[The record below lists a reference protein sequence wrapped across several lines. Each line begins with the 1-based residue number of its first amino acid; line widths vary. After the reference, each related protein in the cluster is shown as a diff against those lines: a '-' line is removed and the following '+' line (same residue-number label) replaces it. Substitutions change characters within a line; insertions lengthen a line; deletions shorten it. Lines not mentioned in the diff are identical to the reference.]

1 MQIVHTL
8 VELFIEAVPT
18 VIIVLLFYLLLRF
31 TFFLPLVRTMDERS
45 ARTEGARREAEASQ
59 AAARE
64 KTHAYE
70 EALRKARATV
80 YAEQD
85 VARRAIMEQRA
96 AAARDA
102 RSRAMERVQN
112 EKDQIAQEIAAAQAQ
127 LESSTPQL
135 AAEIV
140 RTLLVPN
147 SGPRPASEA
156 R

>member
-31 TFFLPLVRTMDERS
+31 TFFQPLVRTMDERS

-64 KTHAYE
+64 KTRAYE

-127 LESSTPQL
+127 LESTTPQL

>member
-59 AAARE
+59 SAARE
-64 KTHAYE
+64 KTRAYE

-127 LESSTPQL
+127 LESTTPQL